1 MHMAE
6 ENFDVPVTIE
16 TEHTGRHLTVTRVGQ
31 AARLLTERW
40 PKKDGPKHLAAIRS
54 VMAVIQRRKP
64 VAEARKAFAE
74 AAKEADIF
82 IREGHHFG
90 S

>member
-1 MHMAE
+1 MAE

-54 VMAVIQRRKP
+54 VWR
-64 VAEARKAFAE
+64 
-74 AAKEADIF
+74 
-82 IREGHHFG
+82 
-90 S
+90 